1 MKSKLIQ
8 NLSANTLQLV
18 INQLLGVGIFLL
30 LSTTLN
36 KTDFGRL
43 NLALAVLLAIFN
55 ILSVGMDQLVIKKVA
70 AGGDKQRMLSLYVF
84 HVLFAGLLFYAVLVT
99 GWLILPKGT
108 VYTLILF
115 IGIGKLLMFFSTPF
129 KQVTSG
135 LEQFKLL
142 AFMLLV
148 SNIARFVGLIIL
160 LALHIISWPYLVGVF
175 VIGDLL
181 ELLVSVFL
189 FKKANGT
196 ITIKWYKE
204 DYLKLLREALP
215 QSGVVIITAALA
227 RLDWIFIGIFLS
239 AAKLAEY
246 SFAYKIFEMATLPL
260 LAIAPLLIPRFTKL
274 FSQKDIDAYSLQL
287 LLRVEFIIAAFI
299 GLLLNVCWA
308 PVIDAITTGRY
319 GAVNSQTIFI
329 LSLCMPL
336 LYLQNFFWTIYFA
349 QGRLKM
355 ILHSFIITLVV
366 NIAADVVLIPLYQNE
381 GAAIGF
387 LLSCSAQIIFFLQKN
402 KIPQLN
408 NSWQPLIICTL
419 CALGGGYAARFL
431 FPAGWIALPVS
442 VVFYLAALFVTGTL
456 RFNDKDKLK
465 LVLG

>member
-18 INQLLGVGIFLL
+18 LNQVLGVGIFLL

-36 KTDFGRL
+36 KTDFGWL
-43 NLALAVLLAIFN
+43 NLTLAILLAVFN
-55 ILSVGMDQLVIKKVA
+55 ILSVGMDQLIIKKVA
-70 AGGDKQRMLSLYVF
+70 AGGDKQHMLSIYLS
-84 HVLFAGLLFYAVLVT
+84 HVLLVGLLFYSILIT
-99 GWLILPKGT
+99 GWLILPKGAIYDL
-108 VYTLILF
+108 VLL

-142 AFMLLV
+142 AYMLLV
-148 SNIARFVGLIIL
+148 SNFVRFIGLIIL
-160 LALHIISWPYLVGVF
+160 LVLHIISLANLAAVF
-175 VIGDLL
+175 VVGDLM
-181 ELLVSVFL
+181 ELLLSILL
-189 FKKANGT
+189 FKKANST
-196 ITIKWYKE
+196 IAIKWYKT

-274 FSQKDIDAYSLQL
+274 FTGRDVDTSGIQL
-287 LLRVEFIIAAFI
+287 LLRAELIIAAFI

-308 PVIDAITTGRY
+308 PVIDAITAGKY
-319 GAVNSQTIFI
+319 GAVNTKTIFI

-355 ILHSFIITLVV
+355 ILHSFIVTLIVNVV
-366 NIAADVVLIPLYQNE
+366 ADVILIPLYQNE
-381 GAAIGF
+381 GAATGF
-387 LLSCSAQIIFFLQKN
+387 LLSCSAQIIFFFQKN
-402 KIPQLN
+402 KIPRLG
-408 NSWQPLIICTL
+408 NSWQPLIVCAL
-419 CALGGGYAARFL
+419 CALLSGCAAKFI
-431 FPAGWIALPVS
+431 FPAGWVALPVS
-442 VVFYLAALFVTGTL
+442 VVFYLVALVITGTL

-465 LVLG
+465 LVLS